1 VKISTLSWSTHALAS
16 LSGAAAM
23 LVAQRDL
30 SIYPILVLPLAVA
43 AVLLLSRLLTRRI
56 LICLHG
62 FEQAIATGKE
72 HDLRPV
78 QIREFDQAS
87 ERLRELVQRWSLA
100 ASRSREQT
108 RGIELLVRQID
119 RRSEDRAGETN
130 LGDRLRQILTGL
142 TREADRN
149 LNQIQ
154 EGIGQLQRAVR
165 DLSTATDDQNNA
177 VGKAA
182 SYVEQ
187 LSNHI
192 AIITESAGLAEVDV
206 RNINET
212 TGQVRDDL
220 RGLASRIRGIQNA
233 LESSESR
240 LRSLSDHFREITA
253 VTETMGEIAARTDML
268 ALNVSIESVRSG
280 HQGRGYSSVAEEVRK
295 LAEHA
300 SQAAREVTGLVE
312 SMQLETQESISAIS
326 QQRTDLIDQ
335 LERLETSHRTVQQTY
350 EASDKTGIQ
359 LNEISRAA
367 NQQVQVI
374 QDLVSPV
381 ETITKATRTNRGQA
395 EATIWTLRSLEK
407 VMEQFDALLEF
418 LRSALGLS
426 QQAIPRPQRV
436 ETDQPAM
443 EHADDIE
450 AVCAR

>member
-1 VKISTLSWSTHALAS
+1 
-16 LSGAAAM
+16 
-23 LVAQRDL
+23 
-30 SIYPILVLPLAVA
+30 
-43 AVLLLSRLLTRRI
+43 
-56 LICLHG
+56 
-62 FEQAIATGKE
+62 
-72 HDLRPV
+72 
-78 QIREFDQAS
+78 
-87 ERLRELVQRWSLA
+87 
-100 ASRSREQT
+100 
-108 RGIELLVRQID
+108 LLVRQID